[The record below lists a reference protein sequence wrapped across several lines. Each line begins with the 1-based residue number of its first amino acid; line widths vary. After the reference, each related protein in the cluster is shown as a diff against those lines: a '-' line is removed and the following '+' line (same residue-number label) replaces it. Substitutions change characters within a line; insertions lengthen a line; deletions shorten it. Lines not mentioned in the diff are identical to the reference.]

1 LLSRLFA
8 SGVCQALLS
17 TFTSLGL
24 MHDAR
29 TGARFFPSHRRVIG
43 GLRGNSWTERLLM
56 PRSWRK
62 RERIPRVALFSL
74 PDLLAVDPFQPDRP
88 LIRHAVNLFPHS
100 PLIILCNSLLAI
112 RDAGSRK
119 LSGLS
124 TRTRQW
130 PICRTLPTF
139 LSTYH
144 LSIYLLAYRVITR
157 GTALDYATSS
167 SLCVSEP
174 TRESD
179 FWYRSRGRT
188 IAGWEKRDEVAR

>member
-1 LLSRLFA
+1 
-8 SGVCQALLS
+8 
-17 TFTSLGL
+17 

-29 TGARFFPSHRRVIG
+29 TGARFFLSHRRVIG
-43 GLRGNSWTERLLM
+43 GLRGNSWIDAERLLM

-62 RERIPRVALFSL
+62 RERVHRVPLFSL
-74 PDLLAVDPFQPDRP
+74 PDLFVDPFQRDRP

-100 PLIILCNSLLAI
+100 PLIIPYDSLLAI

-157 GTALDYATSS
+157 RTALDYATSS
-167 SLCVSEP
+167 SLCVSGP
-174 TRESD
+174 TSLT
-179 FWYRSRGRT
+179 FGAVQGGGRSRDGGSR
-188 IAGWEKRDEVAR
+188 A

>member
-1 LLSRLFA
+1 
-8 SGVCQALLS
+8 
-17 TFTSLGL
+17 
-24 MHDAR
+24 
-29 TGARFFPSHRRVIG
+29 
-43 GLRGNSWTERLLM
+43 M

-62 RERIPRVALFSL
+62 RERVHRVPLFSL
-74 PDLLAVDPFQPDRP
+74 PDLFVDPFQRDRP

-100 PLIILCNSLLAI
+100 PLIIPYDSLLAI

-130 PICRTLPTF
+130 PICRTLPTL

-157 GTALDYATSS
+157 RTALDYATSS
-167 SLCVSEP
+167 SLCVSGP
-174 TRESD
+174 TRESH

-188 IAGWEKRDEVAR
+188 IAGWGKPSVTRSRDDLYSGF